1 MLSFQF
7 KWKVDMRSI
16 PRSKSLPRLIATVF
30 FLTGASV
37 IPTAVFALAHQT
49 GPALLPYSTAD
60 AWKNWRA
67 AGSTLPA

>member
-37 IPTAVFALAHQT
+37 IPTAVFALA
-49 GPALLPYSTAD
+49 
-60 AWKNWRA
+60 
-67 AGSTLPA
+67 

>member
-7 KWKVDMRSI
+7 KWKADMRSI

-37 IPTAVFALAHQT
+37 IPTAVFALA
-49 GPALLPYSTAD
+49 
-60 AWKNWRA
+60 
-67 AGSTLPA
+67 